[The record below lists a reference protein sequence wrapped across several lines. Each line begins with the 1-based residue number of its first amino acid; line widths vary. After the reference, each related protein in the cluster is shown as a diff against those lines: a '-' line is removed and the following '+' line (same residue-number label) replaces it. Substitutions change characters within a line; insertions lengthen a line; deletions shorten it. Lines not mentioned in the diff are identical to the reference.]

1 MVISVMQEVPKTN
14 EKSNKKR
21 RIEHGN
27 SYGPDV
33 PRSTGQ
39 HRPQN
44 RLLAGGICGPVL
56 CFERR
61 RCCQTVILVERVDAA
76 KRELD
81 SASRGRKT
89 TPPAE
94 VSTAYQDFNENGVLC
109 DMLALYLDFQV
120 RQRFHKLLVEHA
132 NTAPAFVVFAP
143 RLIIVPC
150 SLAKGT
156 ENTFKVMLVFKSNVL
171 FNN

>member
-1 MVISVMQEVPKTN
+1 MENAELS
-14 EKSNKKR
+14 
-21 RIEHGN
+21 
-27 SYGPDV
+27 
-33 PRSTGQ
+33 Q
-39 HRPQN
+39 HC
-44 RLLAGGICGPVL
+44 APVVVN
-56 CFERR
+56 FFS
-61 RCCQTVILVERVDAA
+61 CQTVILVKSVDAA

-81 SASRGRKT
+81 SASSRRKT

-94 VSTAYQDFNENGVLC
+94 VSAAYQDFNQNGLLR

-120 RQRFHKLLVEHA
+120 RERFHELLVEHP
-132 NTAPAFVVFAP
+132 NTVPSFVVFTP

-150 SLAKGT
+150 SLAEGA